1 MSQPLP
7 ITTSKDRIVAALAGS
22 GALIL
27 SAPTGSG
34 KSTQTP
40 QFLLRSVPGKLLILE
55 PRRLAARS
63 LAARVAAETGA
74 TLGREVGYQVR
85 FDNRAGPDTKA
96 VFQTYGVF
104 VQQLLK
110 DPGLKG
116 VAAVLLD
123 EFHERTLEADLALAW
138 LRTLRK
144 ARRPDLKVVVM
155 SATLDA
161 GALSS
166 YLRDAAR
173 VDVPGR
179 LYPVDIRHQPLDAR
193 DTPPDGA
200 LKALRAL
207 AAEGLDGSVLVF
219 MPGLREIRRTLERLG
234 PFCREQGLALQPLH
248 GSMEPAEQ
256 QRVLAPEGNAPRVIV
271 ATNVAETGL
280 TIPGVTMVV
289 DSGLHRLAAYSPARG
304 VNTLTVAHISRANA
318 AQRAGRAGR
327 TAPGRCVRLWGRTEE
342 MAMAEGLAPE
352 VSRLEL
358 SPLLLQASSLPDP
371 VEWLTPLPEAARKA
385 ATACLLGLSAVDAQ
399 GRITAE
405 GRSLLGY
412 PLPPRLA
419 AVLEGARTLGWPEF
433 ERACAMAAV
442 FETAAERR
450 PDKASDLSELAE
462 DLEGGSREDLSW
474 EAVEAFKQ
482 LKRLGGRDLGAVAD
496 AAPDALARVW
506 LKAFSDRLA
515 AREGD
520 GRVYRLADGS
530 GVMLPVERGA
540 PQLILALD
548 IRERGGGG
556 QARQVGVTLYLPLS
570 VQTVRDAFS
579 GECVWT
585 EVSEFDDKKQRV
597 VKEER
602 LLLGGL
608 VLERREAARKKED
621 RKATAEMWAEK
632 FAAGE
637 LRHPGLDE
645 AVLQLVTRIRVAR
658 GLYPDLG
665 FPEMDADDWRLVYGE
680 VCAGRNTLFEIER
693 VALAPHILAYIGKPL
708 ASFLDKMLPTGK
720 RLPSGKNGRITYFEG
735 RPPELSAR
743 LGDFLKM
750 TGTLALCDGR
760 LSVLFDILAPNYRTV
775 QKTHDLSSFW
785 KNTYPEVKK
794 ELKRR
799 YPRHPWP

>member
-1 MSQPLP
+1 MDQNLP
-7 ITTSKDRIVAALAGS
+7 ITPARQRIVDALAGP
-22 GALIL
+22 GALVL

-40 QFLLRSVPGKLLILE
+40 QFLLGRFPGRLLVLE

-63 LAARVAAETGA
+63 LAARVASETGT
-74 TLGREVGYQVR
+74 TLGGTVGYQVR
-85 FDNRAGPDTKA
+85 FDNRAGPGTKA

-104 VQQLLK
+104 IQQLLK
-110 DPGLKG
+110 DPELKG
-116 VAAVLLD
+116 VGAVVLD

-138 LRTLRK
+138 LKALRGT
-144 ARRPDLKVVVM
+144 RRPDLKLVVM
-155 SATLDA
+155 SATLDSD
-161 GALSS
+161 ALSS
-166 YLRDAAR
+166 YIKEAAR

-179 LYPVDIRHQPLDAR
+179 LFPVDIRHQPLDAR
-193 DTPPDGA
+193 DTAPDGA
-200 LKALRAL
+200 LKAVRAL

-219 MPGLREIRRTLERLG
+219 MPGQREIRRTLERLG
-234 PFCREQGLALQPLH
+234 PFCREQGLPLQSLH
-248 GSMEPAEQ
+248 GSMELSEQ
-256 QRVLAPEGNAPRVIV
+256 QRVLSPGGKGPRVIV

-304 VNTLTVAHISRANA
+304 VNTLTVSRISRANA

-327 TAPGRCVRLWGRTEE
+327 TAPGRCVRLWARTEE
-342 MAMAEGLAPE
+342 MAMAEALPPE
-352 VSRLEL
+352 VLRLEL
-358 SPLLLQASSLPDP
+358 SSLLLQAASLPEP
-371 VEWLTPLPEAARKA
+371 VGWPTPLPEAASKA
-385 ATACLLGLSAVDAQ
+385 ATACLRGLSAVDGH
-399 GRITAE
+399 GRITAQ
-405 GRSLLGY
+405 GRALLGY

-419 AVLEGARTLGWPEF
+419 AVLEGARRLGWPEF

-450 PDKASDLSELAE
+450 PDKASDLSELAD
-462 DLEGGSREDLSW
+462 DLEGGSRDDLPW
-474 EAVEAFKQ
+474 EAVEVFKQ
-482 LKRLGGRDLGAVAD
+482 LKRLGGKELGVVED
-496 AAPDALARVW
+496 ASPDALARVW
-506 LKAFSDRLA
+506 LWAFADRLA
-515 AREGD
+515 ARDGD
-520 GRVYRLADGS
+520 GRVYRLADGR

-540 PQLILALD
+540 PQVILALD
-548 IRERGGGG
+548 IRERSGGG

-570 VQTVRDAFS
+570 VAAVEKAFP
-579 GECVWT
+579 GECAWT
-585 EVSEFDDKKQRV
+585 EVSEFDDRKQRV
-597 VKEER
+597 IKEER
-602 LLLGGL
+602 LLFRGL
-608 VLERREAARKKED
+608 VLERREAARRKED

-632 FAAGE
+632 FATGE

-645 AVLQLVTRIRVAR
+645 AVEQLVTRIRVAR

-665 FPEMDADDWRLVYGE
+665 FPEMGADDWRLVYGE
-680 VCAGRNTLFEIER
+680 VCAGKNTLFEIER
-693 VALAPHILAYIGKPL
+693 VPLAPHLLGYIGKSL
-708 ASFLDKMLPTGK
+708 AGFLDKTLPTSK
-720 RLPSGKNGRITYFEG
+720 KLPSGKNARITYFEG

-750 TGTLALCDGR
+750 TGTLSLCEGR